1 MDVKIN
7 NLKAERARYGWTC
20 EDVAKMCGVHEKTVQ
35 NWERDIGSC
44 KGSTLLELSNI
55 FGVSVDYL
63 LGLSDE
69 KARRIR
75 ANEDRQV

>member
-1 MDVKIN
+1 MTERIN

-20 EDVAKMCGVHEKTVQ
+20 EEVAKMLGVHENTVQ
-35 NWERDIGSC
+35 NWEKDIGTC
-44 KGSTLLELSNI
+44 KGTTLLSLSNI

-69 KARRIR
+69 RKIK
-75 ANEDRQV
+75 